1 MRILLLGLTGI
12 AMLANAATFK
22 LDLLTPSVVN
32 GQELKPGEYKVS
44 YDDQSVTFV
53 SGKQS
58 VTAPVRVEPAEAKIK
73 TTAVRYTQSND
84 KLVVQEI
91 RIAGSTTKLVLESAH
106 DTAAGGTR

>member
-84 KLVVQEI
+84 KLVQEI